1 MSTEQTSPAACPPG
15 SRWES
20 AWLALLL
27 VADLASIPF
36 HLIVFSLTRERHKR
50 AFRRVLSEGTGGEPA

>member
-1 MSTEQTSPAACPPG
+1 MSTEETSPRDDACGPG

-20 AWLALLL
+20 AWLAVLL

-36 HLIVFSLTRERHKR
+36 HLIVFTLTRGNHKS
-50 AFRRVLSEGTGGEPA
+50 AFRRALAEAGP

>member
-1 MSTEQTSPAACPPG
+1 MSTDETSPRSDGCAPG

-20 AWLALLL
+20 AWLAVLL

-36 HLIVFSLTRERHKR
+36 HLVVFTLTRGSHKR
-50 AFRRVLSEGTGGEPA
+50 AFRRALAEAGP

>member
-1 MSTEQTSPAACPPG
+1 MSTQVTSPG

-27 VADLASIPF
+27 VADLLSIPF
-36 HLIVFSLTRERHKR
+36 HLLVFTAARAKHGR
-50 AFRRVLSEGTGGEPA
+50 AFRRALAEAGP